1 METSSESPPGIIPS
15 LKKLLQIV
23 LTTAANRLEL
33 AAVETQEEAARW
45 VESLILVAA
54 MAVLG
59 ALTLAMVSLT
69 IVLAFWEEHRLAAMI
84 GLSIVY
90 LLTFLGTVWRLRWRL
105 KNWDP
110 FAATLAELKKDKA
123 CLESSTNYDSE
134 SRP

>member
-1 METSSESPPGIIPS
+1 METSSETPGIIPS

-54 MAVLG
+54 LAVLG
-59 ALTLAMVSLT
+59 ALALAMVSLA
-69 IVLAFWEEHRLAAMI
+69 IVLTFWDEHRLAAMV

-90 LLTFLGTVWRLRWRL
+90 LIAFLGTVWRLRWRL
-105 KNWDP
+105 KNWDS

-134 SRP
+134 RRP

>member
-1 METSSESPPGIIPS
+1 METSSETPGIIPS

-54 MAVLG
+54 LAVLG
-59 ALTLAMVSLT
+59 GLTLAMISLT
-69 IVLAFWEEHRLAAMI
+69 IVLTFWEEHRLAAML
-84 GLSIVY
+84 GLSILY
-90 LLTFLGTVWRLRWRL
+90 LLAFLGTVWRLRWRF
-105 KNWDP
+105 KNWDS

-134 SRP
+134 RRP